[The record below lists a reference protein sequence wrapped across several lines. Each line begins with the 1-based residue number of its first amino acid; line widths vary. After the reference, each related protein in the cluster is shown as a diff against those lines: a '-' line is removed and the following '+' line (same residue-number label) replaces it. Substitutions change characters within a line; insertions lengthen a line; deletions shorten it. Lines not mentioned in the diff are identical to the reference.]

1 MQLAFRV
8 LELLSSRLCHELIS
22 PVGAINNGVELI
34 GEEDSDFVKEA
45 MGLIAQSAKRAGQR
59 LQFYRFAY
67 GAGGAGGGAPD
78 AKTLVAG
85 ILEGGKISAEW
96 PDDLSALTP
105 EWQKLGCN
113 LALVAAEILPRGGKI
128 VLASAGKKKITAM
141 ATGET
146 INLTLELKAALGEGA
161 DVAALTGRTI
171 HAYFTSRMAAKLGA
185 KLTLTQPDPGRAV
198 FTIA

>member
-1 MQLAFRV
+1 MQLEFRV

-22 PVGAINNGVELI
+22 PIGAINNGVELM
-34 GEEDSDFVKEA
+34 GEEDADFVKDA

-85 ILEGGKISAEW
+85 ILEGGKVAAEW
-96 PDDLSALTP
+96 QDALSALPP

-113 LALVAAEILPRGGKI
+113 LALVAAEILPRGGKV
-128 VLASAGKKKITAM
+128 VLASAGDKKITAT

-146 INLTLELKAALGEGA
+146 INVMPELKAALGEGA
-161 DVAALTGRTI
+161 DVSLLTARTI

-185 KLTLTQPDPGRAV
+185 KLALTQPDPGRAV